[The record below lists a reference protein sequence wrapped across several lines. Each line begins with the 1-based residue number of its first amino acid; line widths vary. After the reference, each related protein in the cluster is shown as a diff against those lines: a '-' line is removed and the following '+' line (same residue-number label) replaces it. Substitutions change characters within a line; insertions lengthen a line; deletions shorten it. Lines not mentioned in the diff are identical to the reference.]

1 MSELRAGAAKS
12 VITPTIGRW
21 QHSDVNDELYAKAL
35 VLENGE
41 VSLALVVCDVG
52 SIARRDAE
60 TAREIAAQITGI
72 PADHIMIAATH
83 THYGPWGGDESEEG
97 RTYWDWAAPRIADAV
112 MLAKRR
118 LQPAKIAHGSGAVPG
133 EVYNRRY
140 RMKDGSVVF
149 NPLNVRYFKDD
160 GSFTQLYQ
168 RSDIV
173 GPAGPTDPEVGVLI
187 VMDEDGKPIAIW
199 ANYALH
205 YVDSP
210 DYDRI
215 SANYFGEFERALQRM
230 EGREFLGV
238 MMNGTCGDVNNVDY
252 MGDPEPEHP
261 YGRWNLERV
270 STLVAAEVCKV
281 WRSIRRSHYQD
292 KPTLAVATER
302 IIAKH
307 RAITP
312 AEVEQAKSFLKEE
325 HPSGF
330 GTKEWLEDV
339 KCHTIL
345 DVAKKGPEREMLIQA
360 FRIGDLAAVALPG
373 EVFVEI
379 GLEIKRRSPFARTL
393 VGELANDSVGYIPT
407 DKAFG
412 EGSYE
417 TIQSPVAVGTA
428 SEMVE
433 SAVKLLKRLAP

>member
-1 MSELRAGAAKS
+1 MSELRAGVARS
-12 VITPTIGRW
+12 VITPTSGQWR
-21 QHSDVNDELYAKAL
+21 HNDVNDELYAKAL
-35 VLENGE
+35 ALENE
-41 VSLALVVCDVG
+41 EECLALVMCDVG
-52 SIARRDAE
+52 GIGPRASKE
-60 TAREIAAQITGI
+60 AREIAAQIAGI

-83 THYGPWGGDESEEG
+83 THYGPWADDGTEES
-97 RTYWDWAAPRIADAV
+97 RRYWDWAGPRIADAIA
-112 MLAKRR
+112 LAKRR
-118 LQPAKIAHGSGAVPG
+118 LQPAKIAHGSGAAPG

-149 NPLNVRYFKDD
+149 NPLNVRYFNDD

-173 GPAGPTDPEVGVLI
+173 EPAGPTDPEVGVLI
-187 VMDEDGKPIAIW
+187 VMDKDEKPIAIW

-230 EGREFLGV
+230 EGRQLLGV

-270 STLVAAEVCKV
+270 STLVAADVCKV
-281 WRSIRRSHYQD
+281 WRSIRRSHYQED
-292 KPTLAVATER
+292 PTLAVATER
-302 IIAKH
+302 IIVKH

-312 AEVEQAKSFLKEE
+312 AEVEQATSFLKEE
-325 HPSGF
+325 HPAGF
-330 GTKEWLEDV
+330 GTKEWLEEV
-339 KCHTIL
+339 RCRTIL
-345 DVAKKGPEREMLIQA
+345 DVAKWGPEREVLIQA
-360 FRIGDLAAVALPG
+360 FRIGDLVTVALPG
-373 EVFVEI
+373 EVFVEV

-393 VGELANDSVGYIPT
+393 VCSLANDAVGYIPT
-407 DKAFG
+407 EKAFG

-417 TIQSPVAVGTA
+417 TIQSPVAPGTA

-433 SAVKLLKRLAP
+433 SAVELLQQLSR

>member
-1 MSELRAGAAKS
+1 MSELRAGAARS
-12 VITPTIGRW
+12 VITPTIGQWR
-21 QHSDVNDELYAKAL
+21 HSDVNDELYAKAL
-35 VLENGE
+35 VLENE
-41 VSLALVVCDVG
+41 EESLALVVCDVG
-52 SIARRDAE
+52 GIGPRASKE
-60 TAREIAAQITGI
+60 TREIAAQIAGL
-72 PADHIMIAATH
+72 PADHIVIAATH
-83 THYGPWGGDESEEG
+83 THYGPWADDETEES
-97 RTYWDWAAPRIADAV
+97 RRYWDWAVPRIADAIA
-112 MLAKRR
+112 LAKRR

-140 RMKDGSVVF
+140 WMKDGSVVF
-149 NPLNVRYFKDD
+149 NPLNVRYFNDD
-160 GSFTQLYQ
+160 GSFTQVYQ

-187 VMDEDGKPIAIW
+187 VMDHDERPIAIW

-215 SANYFGEFERALQRM
+215 SANYFGEFGRALQRM
-230 EGREFLGV
+230 EGGEFLGV

-281 WRSIRRSHYQD
+281 WRSIRRSRYQE
-292 KPTLAVATER
+292 KPTLAAATER

-312 AEVEQAKSFLKEE
+312 EEVERAQAFLKEE

-339 KCHTIL
+339 RCRTIL
-345 DVAKKGPEREMLIQA
+345 DVAKWGAEREMLIQA
-360 FRIGDLAAVALPG
+360 FRIGDLATVALPG

-393 VGELANDSVGYIPT
+393 VCELANDSVGYIPT
-407 DKAFG
+407 EKAFG

-433 SAVKLLKRLAP
+433 SAVHLLNQLAA